1 MNHKYY
7 FLGKALTNVQRY
19 GYAIHMFEVAIRLDP
34 IPEYYIN
41 KGFIL
46 ILISK
51 YFKYY
56 AQT

>member
-1 MNHKYY
+1 MNIHII
-7 FLGKALTNVQRY
+7 LIGKALTNLERC

-34 IPEYYIN
+34 TPEYYIN